1 MRITGAL
8 LAALFLCLASTA
20 RAQEVDRKTLW
31 TLLPCKSAALR
42 LCDRSQGINP
52 AALLRCGVTLAER
65 QNEIG
70 PRCINALKRYC
81 RL

>member
-20 RAQEVDRKTLW
+20 RAEEVDRKTLW

-65 QNEIG
+65 HNEIG
-70 PRCINALKRYC
+70 PRCINALKRYGQ
-81 RL
+81 L